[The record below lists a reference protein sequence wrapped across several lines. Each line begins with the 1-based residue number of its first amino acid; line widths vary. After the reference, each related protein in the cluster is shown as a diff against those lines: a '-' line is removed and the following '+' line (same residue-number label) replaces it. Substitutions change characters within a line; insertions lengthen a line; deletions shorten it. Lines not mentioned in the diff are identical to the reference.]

1 MITANNVSID
11 SDKNLRYL
19 GEHKR
24 IFGVENLYPLELFE
38 NFVQAR
44 QDCLIDCACKIDQD
58 KLHAARFSLAFV
70 NQQDAKEQIRAA
82 LNFFGKVERR
92 IEVKLNYQLLQE
104 FLGIGFDFTKVIK
117 ILVGVDARREITDSR
132 LKLFIWIDD
141 YPEKL
146 ETAIALAGDSQD
158 LRLLLVNNQLLV
170 GFDFWLDGRNAIE
183 LYPTISAEE
192 WQRVDVRQRLT
203 TVFSPP
209 ALRLLDDCYKL
220 QIGFSQ
226 ANESK
231 ILYFHALEPSNFVDN
246 LGNDLASRIDAYYRH
261 QPVKALVVSIPESE
275 LLAGS
280 IQKLNMYYGV

>member
-1 MITANNVSID
+1 MITANNISID
-11 SDKNLRYL
+11 SEKNLRYL

-44 QDCLIDCACKIDQD
+44 QDCRIDCACKIDQD
-58 KLHAARFSLAFV
+58 KLHAARFTLAFV
-70 NQQDAKEQIRAA
+70 NKQDAKEQVRAA
-82 LNFFGKVERR
+82 LNFFGKVEGRV
-92 IEVKLNYQLLQE
+92 EVKLNYQLLQE
-104 FLGIGFDFTKVIK
+104 FLGIDFDFTKIVK
-117 ILVGVDARREITDSR
+117 ILVGVDARQELADSR
-132 LKLFIWIDD
+132 LKLFIWIED

-146 ETAIALAGDSQD
+146 ETAITLAGDSQD

-170 GFDFWLDGRNAIE
+170 GFDFWLDGHSVIE

-192 WQRVDVRQRLT
+192 WQRVDVQQRLA

-209 ALRLLDDCYKL
+209 ALRLLDGCYGL

-231 ILYFHALEPSNFVDN
+231 ILYFHALEQSNFVDN
-246 LGNDLASRIDAYYRH
+246 LGNDLASRIHAYYRH
-261 QPVKALVVSIPESE
+261 QPVQALVVCIPESE
-275 LLAGS
+275 LLARS
-280 IQKLNMYYGV
+280 IQKLNMYYGI